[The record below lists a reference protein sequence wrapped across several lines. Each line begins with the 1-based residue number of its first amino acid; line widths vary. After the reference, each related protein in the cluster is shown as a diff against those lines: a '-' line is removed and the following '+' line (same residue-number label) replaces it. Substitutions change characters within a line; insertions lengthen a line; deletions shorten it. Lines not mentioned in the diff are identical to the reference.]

1 MYPFFR
7 VFLTLQR
14 AKRHSRVH
22 PLDTCVLTQSVWPTD
37 LDIYAELNNAKYLT
51 LMELAR
57 WDMGVRTG
65 LVNLIKREKYGLV
78 VAGCSI
84 RYRKRLRLWQ
94 KFQMHTRV
102 VGVDQRWVFIEQS
115 IFRNGQQCTGAL
127 FRTGVTSR
135 NGLVSPAQVFAQLG
149 VEEMPHPP
157 DWVAQWDQSDNSRPW
172 LDQA

>member
-14 AKRHSRVH
+14 AKYRPKLD
-22 PLDTCVLTQSVWPTD
+22 PLETAVLQQSVWLTD

-65 LVNLIKREKYGLV
+65 LVELIKKHRWGLV

-84 RYRKRLRLWQ
+84 RYRKRLRLFQ
-94 KFQMHTRV
+94 KFDMHTRV
-102 VGVDQRWVFIEQS
+102 VGADDRWVYIQQD
-115 IFRNGQQCTGAL
+115 IFRKGEQCTGAL
-127 FRTGVTSR
+127 FRTAVTSR
-135 NGLVSPAQVFAQLG
+135 QGLVDPTRVFRELG
-149 VEEMPHPP
+149 VEQMPAVPE
-157 DWVAQWDQSDNSRPW
+157 WVKLWDESDQSRPW
-172 LDQA
+172 Q